1 MARTFKFWRLIA
13 IEYVVKNDTK
23 HYHLQNGLPAALQLG
38 AVAVHM
44 LHALTYRPA
53 DRRAETELFH
63 ASAAYE
69 LVDPPEEDNLTREEV
84 RDLIAEGD
92 MEPLLAQRGAYFVS
106 DVVSSRGVWHL
117 PYARCMTKADLCKLF
132 LVPAWAELE
141 IRFLLKPDDRP
152 NKKTGQ
158 NVRTPLA
165 RPRTRAV
172 VAEPEDEPD
181 ETLAEAT
188 HNVEFRRPVYMAG
201 EDIRARGQDAD
212 PASVDPADNLTNIWK
227 QFIRDVLELCPSAK
241 GGESYSALSAE
252 ERDAVT
258 EETYQSYELPMRKAQ
273 IKVAQGDT
281 WNKIFDR
288 AFPGRGQKVPAKL
301 QHYRGGTYWGK
312 WELLKSRVT
321 ADGETA
327 LRAALRSKF
336 DTLLWFPYGESD
348 RMWSTKAFTGQYV
361 RLPADSTGAAPQI
374 AVNQKKRAQLGDFS
388 LK

>member
-188 HNVEFRRPVYMAG
+188 HHVEFRRPV
-201 EDIRARGQDAD
+201 R
-212 PASVDPADNLTNIWK
+212 
-227 QFIRDVLELCPSAK
+227 
-241 GGESYSALSAE
+241 
-252 ERDAVT
+252 
-258 EETYQSYELPMRKAQ
+258 
-273 IKVAQGDT
+273 
-281 WNKIFDR
+281 
-288 AFPGRGQKVPAKL
+288 
-301 QHYRGGTYWGK
+301 
-312 WELLKSRVT
+312 
-321 ADGETA
+321 
-327 LRAALRSKF
+327 
-336 DTLLWFPYGESD
+336 
-348 RMWSTKAFTGQYV
+348 
-361 RLPADSTGAAPQI
+361 
-374 AVNQKKRAQLGDFS
+374 
-388 LK
+388 